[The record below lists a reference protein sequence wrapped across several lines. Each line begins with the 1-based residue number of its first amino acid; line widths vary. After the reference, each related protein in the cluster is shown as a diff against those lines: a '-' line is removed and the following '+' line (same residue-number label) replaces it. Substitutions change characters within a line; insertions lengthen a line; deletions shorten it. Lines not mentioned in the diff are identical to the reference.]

1 MAILYDS
8 TNMSRIV
15 TILWDN
21 LIQLTCLDL
30 SKAIR
35 WWNTLKFGVPKFEQM
50 ADEMLS
56 ETKWF
61 LGSLRASRA
70 IKKILLL
77 FFSCHRVYDRF
88 LAKLHSGGGRE
99 PNFESFIHNFC
110 LKPLKWRHKL
120 PTKTLLFDLET
131 SKSKNTTNGLL

>member
-70 IKKILLL
+70 IKNYSILSGV
-77 FFSCHRVYDRF
+77 FSHWRF
-88 LAKLHSGGGRE
+88 SLAL
-99 PNFESFIHNFC
+99 
-110 LKPLKWRHKL
+110 
-120 PTKTLLFDLET
+120 KTLIFEPLF
-131 SKSKNTTNGLL
+131 